1 MPSNPVDQYHKLL
14 SQEQNVDDKY
24 VIIDSKWFEHWKR
37 STGID
42 SQPDKNATPGPID
55 FSNLI
60 DPTTADHP
68 DGVQLRPDAVEG
80 NDYTFIPFELYQI
93 LVQQYKKIGT
103 ELIRKVIQSGD
114 FQTVIE
120 AYLVPL
126 RVRKSR
132 QSPSTTKQIYRSRRT
147 KLEDLKNDICKMFS
161 LTSDSNY
168 RLYTST
174 DEYGDNW
181 EAIDARASTILAD
194 IELSKNA
201 IITYEPMTL
210 TRNNSSPVPAGT
222 FYTPGLCGLSNLGN
236 TCFMNSAL
244 QCISNVPALTD
255 YFLRREYLQHIN
267 RDNPLGMK
275 GDVAQ
280 AYGDLITNMWSGK
293 INYYAPKSLK
303 QNVAR
308 YAPQFSGYSQQD
320 SQEFMSFLL
329 DGLHEDLNLIK
340 QKPYMEKKDDD
351 GIAEDAKLASEY
363 WDYYR
368 KRNQSK
374 IHDIFHGQI
383 KSVVQC
389 LECKTL
395 GRTFDPICFLSLPLP
410 NKKKIRIFKI
420 EYIRLN
426 GQIKYYYIKS
436 NERGR
441 MHNLLK
447 DFCERF
453 QPKQK
458 NDTHEPMDAEDESS
472 SSNTINSNNQDDEQ
486 EEDLTLAPDYDG
498 HQPKPELILPV
509 EVYNHRIHL
518 QYSDDALLTNILE
531 RDQIVFY
538 EVPVSLKKENNETI
552 LMPCLFRTADNLHQN
567 FGLPIYLNIPRHK
580 CTGKH
585 IQDALQSSIGNF
597 LPLSSSLPS
606 DKSPYTASCV
616 FNQNYTQTTKTLSTC
631 LDEHIDFNRT
641 NTTLVVDVSPSV
653 VEKYEQDEKKRIDKD
668 RQPSS
673 STNNSGVQTRSQH
686 KQSTTSLLDC
696 FKYFTT
702 KETLSDNDQ
711 WYCPKCKQL
720 KNASKKIDLWLLPKI
735 LIVQLKRFN
744 YTRHYR
750 DKIDLFID
758 CPIYDLDLSNFVLNP
773 AEKANAKYDLI
784 AVSNHMGGLG
794 GGHYTAHA
802 KNTHDQKWHTFD
814 DSCVT
819 DIDENNVISKSAY
832 VLIYQQQ
839 QQQSQSQSQ
848 QQSQSLQQPAK
859 ESPRKPSARATKT
872 ST

>member
-1 MPSNPVDQYHKLL
+1 MPSNPVDQYIKLI
-14 SQEQNVDDKY
+14 SREQQENDKY

-37 STGID
+37 FVGID
-42 SQPDKNATPGPID
+42 SLPEKNAPPGPID
-55 FSNLI
+55 FSSLI
-60 DPTTADHP
+60 DPSTVDHP

-80 NDYTFIPFELYQI
+80 NDYTFIPYELYLD
-93 LVQQYKKIGT
+93 LVQTYKKIGQ
-103 ELIRKVIQSGD
+103 EIIRKVIPSGD
-114 FQTVIE
+114 LQTIIE
-120 AYLVPL
+120 AYLIPL
-126 RVRKSR
+126 RIRKSR
-132 QSPSTTKQIYRSRRT
+132 QYPTPTKQIYRSRRT
-147 KLEDLKNDICKMFS
+147 KFEDLKNDICKLFS
-161 LTSDSNY
+161 ISPDSNN

-174 DEYGDNW
+174 DDYGNNW
-181 EAIDARASTILAD
+181 EVIDARPNSILAD

-201 IITYEPMTL
+201 LITYEPITL
-210 TRNNSSPVPAGT
+210 SRNNLSPVPTGT
-222 FYTPGLCGLSNLGN
+222 FYTAGLCGLSNLGN

-244 QCISNVPALTD
+244 QCISNVPALTE

-280 AYGDLITNMWSGK
+280 AYGDLIANMWSGK
-293 INYYAPKSLK
+293 INYYAPKTLK

-329 DGLHEDLNLIK
+329 DGLHEDLNLVK

-351 GIAEDAKLASEY
+351 GIAEDVKLAAEQ

-441 MHNLLK
+441 MHNLTK

-538 EVPVSLKKENNETI
+538 EVPVSLKKDNNETI
-552 LMPCLFRTADNLHQN
+552 LMPCLFRTADSLHQN

-585 IQDALQSSIGNF
+585 IQDALQVKFFLQTSIF
-597 LPLSSSLPS
+597 
-606 DKSPYTASCV
+606 
-616 FNQNYTQTTKTLSTC
+616 
-631 LDEHIDFNRT
+631 
-641 NTTLVVDVSPSV
+641 
-653 VEKYEQDEKKRIDKD
+653 
-668 RQPSS
+668 
-673 STNNSGVQTRSQH
+673 
-686 KQSTTSLLDC
+686 
-696 FKYFTT
+696 
-702 KETLSDNDQ
+702 
-711 WYCPKCKQL
+711 
-720 KNASKKIDLWLLPKI
+720 
-735 LIVQLKRFN
+735 
-744 YTRHYR
+744 
-750 DKIDLFID
+750 FI
-758 CPIYDLDLSNFVLNP
+758 F
-773 AEKANAKYDLI
+773 
-784 AVSNHMGGLG
+784 
-794 GGHYTAHA
+794 
-802 KNTHDQKWHTFD
+802 
-814 DSCVT
+814 
-819 DIDENNVISKSAY
+819 
-832 VLIYQQQ
+832 
-839 QQQSQSQSQ
+839 
-848 QQSQSLQQPAK
+848 
-859 ESPRKPSARATKT
+859 
-872 ST
+872 